1 MKVGVKERERVRV
14 RVRVRVQE
22 ENKEN
27 NGQLGEMRN
36 RKRGDLSEIIV
47 CV

>member
-36 RKRGDLSEIIV
+36 RKRGDLT
-47 CV
+47 